1 MSLFYGAGYNPH
13 PKGNCKRSCG
23 NMSIPFPFGLEE
35 GCFAHQKFQLSC
47 VSDKFLVLDRGDGTK
62 YQVTTLLVDD
72 GYLGVTSMLN
82 DSSSNDDEVVVVH
95 TTNGDFDYRI
105 PREAMRNLIEFSQ
118 EFDIRM
124 RWAVANLTCRTASHR
139 TTTYACISAHSQ
151 CVNVTHG
158 TLYLGYRCK
167 CLSGFA
173 GNPYVQDGCTGLS
186 LTLTVVYFCYCI
198 FFNSEPSVF
207 HHEYLTCL
215 F

>member
-1 MSLFYGAGYNPH
+1 
-13 PKGNCKRSCG
+13 
-23 NMSIPFPFGLEE
+23 
-35 GCFAHQKFQLSC
+35 
-47 VSDKFLVLDRGDGTK
+47 
-62 YQVTTLLVDD
+62 
-72 GYLGVTSMLN
+72 MLN

-173 GNPYVQDGCTGLS
+173 GNPYVQDGCTDIDECLEPNDCKGVCHNTPGGYSCTSCPHGEVFEPTNMRKCGRPTAQSCFRYWNWNWYWLWHHN
-186 LTLTVVYFCYCI
+186 FCTMWKCNYTRSQVEATQTEE
-198 FFNSEPSVF
+198 NSKSILQEKSRPLVGATN
-207 HHEYLTCL
+207 LR
-215 F
+215 